1 MIKHDFSKEYKSAK
15 YVKKGNMDGT
25 LSDEIYMIEAVKSSD
40 GCSEFIWKKEGGG
53 RTILRIKRI
62 EHIMI
67 GSAGTMIPLP

>member
-40 GCSEFIWKKEGGG
+40 GCSEFIWKKEGSEYYDALEAAHNDPDDSF
-53 RTILRIKRI
+53 TIADA
-62 EHIMI
+62 E
-67 GSAGTMIPLP
+67 